1 MALDVELSLDYYDV
15 KFFSHSRTNTR
26 CRGKKTRRPKTD
38 LARRLTLALTDRDPL
53 EVAARA
59 GISKT
64 AVYNY
69 MAGDRAPQSAIL
81 HRLASVCG
89 VSLEWLLA
97 TSDQVRDVSGHV
109 HDDLPV
115 VGRAGAGRGEF
126 SEDGF
131 PVGEGWRRVSRP
143 YDLKDANAFGVE
155 VRGNSM
161 SPRYEDKEI
170 VVCSPNKEWHSGD
183 YCVVKTT
190 SGEYL
195 IKRVKQ
201 ENGNLVLISIAHGYD
216 PVIMPLADIAG
227 IYRIVWKKER

>member
-1 MALDVELSLDYYDV
+1 MP
-15 KFFSHSRTNTR
+15 R
-26 CRGKKTRRPKTD
+26 KKTRRPKTD
-38 LARRLTLALTDRDPL
+38 LARRLTLALAERDPQ

-89 VSLEWLLA
+89 VSLEWLLS
-97 TSDQVRDVSGHV
+97 TNDQVRDVSGHV
-109 HDDLPV
+109 PDDLPV

-143 YDLKDANAFGVE
+143 YDLNDANAFGVE
-155 VRGNSM
+155 VRGDSM

-170 VVCSPNKEWHSGD
+170 VVCSPDKQWHSGD
-183 YCVVKTT
+183 YCVVKTVN
-190 SGEYL
+190 GEYL
-195 IKRVKQ
+195 IKRIKK

-216 PVIMPLADIAG
+216 PIIMPFSEIAG

>member
-1 MALDVELSLDYYDV
+1 MP
-15 KFFSHSRTNTR
+15 RT
-26 CRGKKTRRPKTD
+26 KTRLPKTA
-38 LARRLTLALTDRDPL
+38 LARRITLALGDRDPKK
-53 EVAARA
+53 VAARA
-59 GISKT
+59 GISRT

-69 MAGDRAPQSAIL
+69 MAGDRAPRSAIL

-109 HDDLPV
+109 PDDLPV

-131 PVGEGWRRVSRP
+131 PVGEGWSRVSRP

-155 VRGNSM
+155 VRGDSM
-161 SPRYEDKEI
+161 SPRYENKEI
-170 VVCSPNKEWHSGD
+170 VVCSPDREWHSGD
-183 YCVVKTT
+183 YCVVKTVD
-190 SGEYL
+190 GEYL
-195 IKRVKQ
+195 VKRVKRQ
-201 ENGNLVLISIAHGYD
+201 DNHLVLISIAHGHD
-216 PVIMPLADIAG
+216 PIIMPLSEIAG

>member
-1 MALDVELSLDYYDV
+1 MP
-15 KFFSHSRTNTR
+15 R
-26 CRGKKTRRPKTD
+26 KKTRLPKTA
-38 LARRLTLALTDRDPL
+38 LARRLTLAMSERDPMDI
-53 EVAARA
+53 ARRA

-97 TSDQVRDVSGHV
+97 TNDQVRDVSGHV
-109 HDDLPV
+109 PDDLPV

-155 VRGNSM
+155 VRGHSM
-161 SPRYEDKEI
+161 SPRYEDREI
-170 VVCSPNKEWHSGD
+170 VVCSPDKEWHSGD
-183 YCVVKTT
+183 YCVVKTVG
-190 SGEYL
+190 GEYL
-195 IKRVKQ
+195 IKRIKR

-216 PVIMPLADIAG
+216 PIIMPLSEIAG